1 MARSP
6 SWRVHLTAQDGLT
19 MFPYFIR
26 CAALWLGLLLA
37 APAQAGIV
45 LNTTRVIYQA
55 TDKEVSFVVN
65 NSGTADILAQ
75 SWLEAENG
83 TENLPFVV
91 TPPLARMAGN
101 GRQMIRVIYAGEGLP
116 DDRESVFWLN
126 VQEIPQSAKDNQ
138 LQIAIRQRIKLFYR
152 PAGLSDDPL
161 EAAKNLQWRVHH
173 GQLEVSN
180 PTSYHVSMIQID
192 ARQQGKTLF
201 AADNRMLAPG
211 QTVQLPL
218 KQLASGHAVD
228 LRFISINDFGAQEP
242 YSAQVSGGQTTQAI
256 KATGVITRTE

>member
-1 MARSP
+1 MLP
-6 SWRVHLTAQDGLT
+6 D
-19 MFPYFIR
+19 FIR
-26 CAALWLGLLLA
+26 CSALWLGLLLA

-55 TDKEVSFVVN
+55 QDKEVSFVVN

-75 SWLEAENG
+75 SWLEADAHF
-83 TENLPFVV
+83 TAENLPFVI
-91 TPPLARMAGN
+91 TPPLARMAGSA
-101 GRQMIRVIYAGEGLP
+101 RQMIRVIYAGEGLP

-152 PAGLSDDPL
+152 PAALSGDPL
-161 EAAKNLQWRVHH
+161 DAAKSLQWRVKD

-180 PTSYHVSMIQID
+180 PTPYHVSMIQIE
-192 ARQQGKTLF
+192 ARQQGKTVLT
-201 AADNRMLAPG
+201 ADSRMLAPR

-218 KQLASGHAVD
+218 KQLGSGHAVD

-242 YSAQVSGGQTTQAI
+242 YTAQVSGGQTIQA
-256 KATGVITRTE
+256 ARSVAGTE

>member
-1 MARSP
+1 MLP
-6 SWRVHLTAQDGLT
+6 D
-19 MFPYFIR
+19 FIR
-26 CAALWLGLLLA
+26 CSAIWLGLLLA

-75 SWLEAENG
+75 SWLEAQSD
-83 TENLPFVV
+83 TENLPLVV
-91 TPPLARMAGN
+91 TPPLARMAGST
-101 GRQMIRVIYAGEGLP
+101 RQMIRVIYAGEGLP
-116 DDRESVFWLN
+116 QDRESVFWLN

-152 PAGLSDDPL
+152 PAALNGDPL
-161 EAAKNLQWRVHH
+161 DAAKTLRWRVHD

-180 PTSYHVSMIQID
+180 PTPYHVSMIQID

-201 AADNRMLAPG
+201 TADSRMLAPL

-218 KQLASGHAVD
+218 KQTVSGQAVD

-242 YSAQVSGGQTTQAI
+242 YTAKVSGRQPTQAI
-256 KATGVITRTE
+256 KAANVVTHAE

>member
-6 SWRVHLTAQDGLT
+6 SWLVHLTAQDGLT
-19 MFPYFIR
+19 MFPDFIR
-26 CAALWLGLLLA
+26 GSALWLGLLLA

-55 TDKEVSFVVN
+55 QDKEVSLVVN

-75 SWLEAENG
+75 SWLEAQG
-83 TENLPFVV
+83 DTENLPFVV
-91 TPPLARMAGN
+91 TPPLARMAG
-101 GRQMIRVIYAGEGLP
+101 GARQMIRVIYAGEGLP
-116 DDRESVFWLN
+116 ADRESVFWLN

-152 PAGLSDDPL
+152 PAALDGDPL
-161 EAAKNLQWRVHH
+161 DAAKSLQWRVRD

-180 PTSYHVSMIQID
+180 PTPYHVSMIQIE
-192 ARQQGKTLF
+192 ARQQGKTLLT
-201 AADNRMLAPG
+201 ADSRMLAPR
-211 QTVQLPL
+211 QSVQLPL
-218 KQLASGHAVD
+218 KQLAGGHAID

-242 YSAQVSGGQTTQAI
+242 YTAKVSGGETTQAI
-256 KATGVITRTE
+256 KAANVITRTE

>member
-1 MARSP
+1 M
-6 SWRVHLTAQDGLT
+6 LLN
-19 MFPYFIR
+19 FIR
-26 CAALWLGLLLA
+26 GSALWLGLLLA

-75 SWLEAENG
+75 SWLEADSG
-83 TENLPFVV
+83 TDNLPFVV

-101 GRQMIRVIYAGEGLP
+101 ARQMIRVIYAGEGLP
-116 DDRESVFWLN
+116 EDRESVFWLN

-152 PAGLSDDPL
+152 PVGLSGDPL
-161 EAAKNLQWRVHH
+161 DAAKSLKWRLLD

-180 PTSYHVSMIQID
+180 PTPFHVSMIQID

-201 AADNRMLAPG
+201 KTDSRMLAPR
-211 QTVQLPL
+211 QSVQLPL
-218 KQLASGHAVD
+218 IQLASGHAVD

-242 YSAQVSGGQTTQAI
+242 YTAKVSAGQTTQGA
-256 KATGVITRTE
+256 KAVNDTARDE

>member
-6 SWRVHLTAQDGLT
+6 SWLIRLTAQDGLT
-19 MFPYFIR
+19 MFPEFLR
-26 CAALWLGLLLA
+26 GSALWLGLLLA

-75 SWLEAENG
+75 SWLEAQSD

-91 TPPLARMAGN
+91 TPPLARMAGSA
-101 GRQMIRVIYAGEGLP
+101 RQMIRVIYAGEGLP
-116 DDRESVFWLN
+116 NDRESVFWLN

-152 PAGLSDDPL
+152 PTGLNGDPL
-161 EAAKNLQWRVHH
+161 DAAKSLEWRVYD

-180 PTSYHVSMIQID
+180 PTPYHVSMIQID

-201 AADNRMLAPG
+201 KADSRMLAPK

-218 KQLASGHAVD
+218 TRLASGHAVE

-242 YSAQVSGGQTTQAI
+242 YSAKVSGGQTTQAI
-256 KATGVITRTE
+256 KVANVITRAE

>member
-1 MARSP
+1 MLP
-6 SWRVHLTAQDGLT
+6 TL
-19 MFPYFIR
+19 IR
-26 CAALWLGLLLA
+26 CSAVWLGLLLA

-75 SWLEAENG
+75 SWLEAQSD

-91 TPPLARMAGN
+91 TPPLARMAGST
-101 GRQMIRVIYAGEGLP
+101 RQMIRVIYAGEGLP
-116 DDRESVFWLN
+116 QDRESVFWLN

-152 PAGLSDDPL
+152 PAALSGDPL
-161 EAAKNLQWRVHH
+161 DAAKNLRWRVHD

-180 PTSYHVSMIQID
+180 PTPYHVSMIQID

-201 AADNRMLAPG
+201 TADSRMLAPL

-218 KQLASGHAVD
+218 KQTASGQAVD

-242 YSAQVSGGQTTQAI
+242 YTAKVSGGQPTQAI
-256 KATGVITRTE
+256 KAANVVTHAE